1 MNYNY
6 VFKSNPFSSFGFRSF
21 VPLFS
26 DGTFSGPFHS
36 QGKHRDGASTLP
48 RTKSK
53 TCSTSALSVKPSIT
67 VSPAHSLDFPSTL
80 SAGRPKLSDSPQ
92 PSASDPSPLDS
103 PPPRASSTLPVP
115 TLRLS
120 PSPTSGCQ
128 GTYVDAS
135 GTRQPSPTA
144 RERRARS
151 ISITNTNIEPVSSR
165 EKSVH
170 ERENDV
176 FESLKTALRGDSSR
190 TYSHRQAALTPNSFL
205 LHQKVD
211 LVKIE
216 SSNLHK
222 SKIPPRKIGLR
233 TSLQPNFNL
242 KQQLEL
248 LPNAAT
254 SVQASEPDGIP
265 ATDVQRKS
273 QLAFDAWPIQPV
285 LNPRG
290 AHRTAQTAGL
300 GSKEPLQDH
309 LCAGRDADLAAPPLG
324 PDSTE
329 RLWRQSAGPSKRR
342 QFNFTT
348 AGNTDAPLQ
357 RLWDEN
363 TTVIPGAGPSSRP
376 PQQPSAAQNKTSPHT
391 HRWRPREETTNSR
404 MNVESGLNE
413 SGGAVEDRRFQAKRE
428 ACRDS
433 CSGQTELRLE
443 SPDQRHDVFTPCNQ
457 NMHVGP
463 NKSHE
468 VLTLSDMELNQKAEG
483 PAELPECSS
492 QSRVKNW
499 PLSVEQRSH
508 MQKGSGNTSN
518 GAFDSLLQPQQGADQ
533 RAADTTPMASS
544 LPNRPYY
551 RRSDRVIFLEEDP
564 YYVTMYHPGSVY
576 VGE

>member
-6 VFKSNPFSSFGFRSF
+6 LFKSIHSFAFRSF

-48 RTKSK
+48 RTQSK
-53 TCSTSALSVKPSIT
+53 TCSTSALPVTPSIT
-67 VSPAHSLDFPSTL
+67 VSPAHNLDFPSTL
-80 SAGRPKLSDSPQ
+80 SAGRPKLSGSPQ
-92 PSASDPSPLDS
+92 LSASDPSPLDA
-103 PPPRASSTLPVP
+103 PLSSTLPVP

-135 GTRQPSPTA
+135 GSRQPSPIA

-151 ISITNTNIEPVSSR
+151 ISITNTNIEPASSR
-165 EKSVH
+165 EKSVR

-176 FESLKTALRGDSSR
+176 FESLKDVPHPALRGDSSR
-190 TYSHRQAALTPNSFL
+190 TYSHRQAAPTTNSFL

-211 LVKIE
+211 LVKNE
-216 SSNLHK
+216 SSNLHQ
-222 SKIPPRKIGLR
+222 SKIPPRKICLR
-233 TSLQPNFNL
+233 TTLQPNLNL
-242 KQQLEL
+242 KQQLEF

-254 SVQASEPDGIP
+254 SVQASAPEGIP
-265 ATDVQRKS
+265 PTDVQRKS
-273 QLAFDAWPIQPV
+273 QLPFDARPIHPDR
-285 LNPRG
+285 NPRG
-290 AHRTAQTAGL
+290 THRTAQSAGF

-329 RLWRQSAGPSKRR
+329 RLWSRSTGPSRRR
-342 QFNFTT
+342 QFSFNT

-357 RLWDEN
+357 RPWDEN

-376 PQQPSAAQNKTSPHT
+376 PQQPCAAQNKTPPHT
-391 HRWRPREETTNSR
+391 HRWRPRKENTNSR
-404 MNVESGLNE
+404 MNMESVSNE
-413 SGGAVEDRRFQAKRE
+413 SGGAVEDRCFQAKRQ
-428 ACRDS
+428 ARRDS

-443 SPDQRHDVFTPCNQ
+443 SPDQQHGVFTPCNQ

-463 NKSHE
+463 NKSHA

-508 MQKGSGNTSN
+508 MQKGSGNASN
-518 GAFDSLLQPQQGADQ
+518 GAFGSLLQPQQGVDQ
-533 RAADTTPMASS
+533 RAADTTPTASS
-544 LPNRPYY
+544 LPRRPYY
-551 RRSDRVIFLEEDP
+551 RCSDRVIFLEEDP